1 MHTGIGVV
9 AIYDRQAG
17 FPVEFLQHG
26 FVVVGVVGI
35 ALDHYYISI
44 FPHNLE
50 HAVGNHVN
58 RFVVSHIMFV
68 TDD

>member
-1 MHTGIGVV
+1 MNRSG

-17 FPVEFLQHG
+17 FLVSSSSMALWWSA
-26 FVVVGVVGI
+26 VGI
-35 ALDHYYISI
+35 ALDHYYIRI

-50 HAVGNHVN
+50 HAVRNHVN

-68 TDD
+68 TDDW